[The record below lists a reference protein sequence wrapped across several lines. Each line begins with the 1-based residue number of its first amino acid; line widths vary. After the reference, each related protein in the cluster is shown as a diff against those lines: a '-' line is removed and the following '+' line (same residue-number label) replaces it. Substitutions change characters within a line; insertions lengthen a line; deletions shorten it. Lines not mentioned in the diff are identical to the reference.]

1 MATKKAKNGKSLE
14 YIIIRPTFGFDVS
27 TLANAILWYH
37 QDVEKFKSTHKTWNK
52 IMEAAKSGILEEGL
66 QKLEYVFEA
75 IDDYD
80 AKHKSL
86 VEYMKSINPQID

>member
-1 MATKKAKNGKSLE
+1 MATKKAQNGKHLE
-14 YIIIRPTFGFDVS
+14 YIIIRPTFGFNVD

-37 QDVEKFKSTHKTWNK
+37 QDVEKFKSKHKTWNK

-66 QKLEYVFEA
+66 QKLEYVFES

-80 AKHKSL
+80 TKHKSL

>member
-1 MATKKAKNGKSLE
+1 MATKKAKNGKNLE

-86 VEYMKSINPQID
+86 VEYMKSINSQID

>member
-1 MATKKAKNGKSLE
+1 MATKKAKNGKHLE
-14 YIIIRPTFGFDVS
+14 YIIIRPTFGLEVS

-52 IMEAAKSGILEEGL
+52 IMEAAKYGILEEGL
-66 QKLEYVFEA
+66 QKLDYTFEQV
-75 IDDYD
+75 DDYD

>member
-1 MATKKAKNGKSLE
+1 MATKLSVNGSYME
-14 YIIIRPTFGFDVS
+14 YIVIKPTFGFTVD

-37 QDVEKFKSTHKTWNK
+37 QDVEKFKTTHKTWNK

-75 IDDYD
+75 VEDYD
-80 AKHKSL
+80 TKHKSL